1 MSGIKLHAG
10 LAVILSILQW
20 LGGLYLFYT
29 VRVINDL
36 NTALQ
41 ILPIH
46 TVIAIVFFIILVTLL
61 FRAAG
66 MGSGRIVAIPLILLV
81 IQGIIGL
88 IILLAIYQLIM
99 VDLNTVGMMGLYVHN
114 PLGLIVT
121 LTTIYAGIRLMKGG

>member
-10 LAVILSILQW
+10 LAIILSILQW

-36 NTALQ
+36 NAALQ
-41 ILPIH
+41 ALPIH
-46 TVIAIVFFIILVTLL
+46 AIIAIIFFIILVTLL

-66 MGSGRIVAIPLILLV
+66 RGAGRIVAIPLILLV

-88 IILLAIYQLIM
+88 VILLAIYQMIM
-99 VDLNTVGMMGLYVHN
+99 VDLGTVGMVGLYVHN

-121 LTTIYAGIRLMKGG
+121 LTTIYAGIKLMRGG

>member
-10 LAVILSILQW
+10 LAIILSILQW

-36 NTALQ
+36 NAALQ
-41 ILPIH
+41 ALPIH
-46 TVIAIVFFIILVTLL
+46 TIIAIIFFIILVTLL

-66 MGSGRIVAIPLILLV
+66 RGTGRIVAIPLILLV

-88 IILLAIYQLIM
+88 VILLAIYQMIM
-99 VDLNTVGMMGLYVHN
+99 VDLGTVGMVGLYVHN

-121 LTTIYAGIRLMKGG
+121 LTTIYAGIKLMRGG